1 MAIVALAGNKG
12 GVGKTTLCVNLAA
25 GLAARAGKTQ
35 RSIVLI
41 DADPQQSSRQWLSIA
56 AHSGAEA
63 GFSVVDG
70 SEDLAEAIAAH
81 SGGAEHV
88 LIDCPPSARSDQT
101 AVALS
106 MADVALIPVQPSPL
120 DLWATVAVEEQIEAA
135 RAGNPE
141 LRAWLV
147 INQLE
152 PRTKLSQLMRKALEE
167 LSLPTAR
174 TPIHRRMAFRTSILQ
189 GKSVV
194 VGKRKRDPAREE
206 IQNLIAEV
214 IPQ

>member
-1 MAIVALAGNKG
+1 MAIIALAGNKG

-25 GLAARAGKTQ
+25 GLAARAEKTE
-35 RSIVLI
+35 RIVLI
-41 DADPQQSSRQWLSIA
+41 DADPQQSSRQWLSVA
-56 AHSGAEA
+56 AHGGVEQ
-63 GFSVVDG
+63 GFMVVDG
-70 SEDLAEAIAAH
+70 SADLAGAVAAH
-81 SGGAEHV
+81 AGSAEHV

-101 AVALS
+101 AVALQV
-106 MADVALIPVQPSPL
+106 ADVALLPVQPSPL

-135 RAGNPE
+135 RAENPK

-152 PRTKLSQLMRKALEE
+152 SRTKLSQLMRKALAE
-167 LSLPTAR
+167 LSLPTAQ

-194 VGKRKRDPAREE
+194 AGNRRQDPAREE
-206 IQNLIAEV
+206 IQNLILEV